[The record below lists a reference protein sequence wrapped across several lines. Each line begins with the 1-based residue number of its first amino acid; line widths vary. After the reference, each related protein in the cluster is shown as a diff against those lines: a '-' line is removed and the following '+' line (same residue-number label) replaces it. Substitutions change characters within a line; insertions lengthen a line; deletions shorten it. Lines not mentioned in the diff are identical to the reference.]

1 MAFLVTLRLVHS
13 EPNSSDVDQGVSS
26 FVQQHQ
32 LVVKNGFEL
41 PENSAKV
48 KCSIPVILI
57 EMCYFC
63 ELTLL

>member
-32 LVVKNGFEL
+32 LVVKTVFEL
-41 PENSAKV
+41 PENPAKN

-57 EMCYFC
+57 EVCYFC
-63 ELTLL
+63 KLTLL